1 MGEKYAL
8 YACCFPKNRYFWP
21 VEYNSYLTIAAS
33 VEAKFVERKSTFL
46 SFALPVDSWEACEE
60 HLRRFRKDY
69 YDARHVCY
77 AWVGLSEGQELTKS
91 SDNGEPSGTAG
102 RPMLGCLL
110 SHELKNVL
118 VVVIRY
124 FGGIK
129 LGVPGLIAAYKA
141 ATEEVLQKA
150 SVVRHTIEHLC
161 LLTFPYERMNDVMQ
175 ILKRYN
181 IRVLENMAD
190 IECHLRVGIPQ
201 EVFSTVHPLLI
212 KVASLQSAHGSD

>member
-33 VEAKFVERKSTFL
+33 VEAKFEERKSTFL

-102 RPMLGCLL
+102 RPML
-110 SHELKNVL
+110 
-118 VVVIRY
+118 
-124 FGGIK
+124 
-129 LGVPGLIAAYKA
+129 
-141 ATEEVLQKA
+141 
-150 SVVRHTIEHLC
+150 
-161 LLTFPYERMNDVMQ
+161 
-175 ILKRYN
+175 
-181 IRVLENMAD
+181 
-190 IECHLRVGIPQ
+190 
-201 EVFSTVHPLLI
+201 
-212 KVASLQSAHGSD
+212 